1 MKRKL
6 ILPLI
11 VSLFSLVTLLVG
23 VSLAWFSFNESV
35 GTQTVY
41 VQVEGV
47 QGIEFS
53 ADGVNFVSTISVDD
67 LIDNGALIPRKIDVV
82 STAGYVNN
90 GLMYFYSLYDTGSSG
105 SKLTYKS
112 EQVELKPNVVN
123 GVISGWIKANPEEGE
138 TSLPMASEDVI
149 TGPYIVFDLYV
160 HHHGTQNLILNSG
173 TSVYS
178 DSQIASH
185 IASRV
190 AFVNL
195 GTISSEDYNSN
206 IANLTGLNESVEE
219 KAKIYEPNA
228 LFHAPDAIG
237 DESYQGTSSPSGTY
251 DTYYG
256 IKAKKDTIPSM
267 PYSEAD
273 IMNMGVAYIYTEK
286 GVNYTI
292 STDGL
297 EAVNSIYYAGACVTH
312 DTSTYVDEL
321 TSTVLTDAYMNDD
334 YTIATFEGAGEHY
347 SKLRIY
353 MWLEGQ
359 DGDCINQV
367 SGTSIY
373 FDIRITTIELE
384 KSKR

>member
-11 VSLFSLVTLLVG
+11 VSIISAITLLVG
-23 VSLAWFSFNESV
+23 VSLAWFSVNEGV
-35 GTQTVY
+35 HLNTITIRM
-41 VQVEGV
+41 EGV
-47 QGIEFS
+47 QGVEFS
-53 ADGVNFVSTISVDD
+53 ADGVNYSTTISVDD
-67 LIDNGALIPRKIDVV
+67 LMDNGALIPQKIDVV
-82 STAGYVNN
+82 STAGYVSN
-90 GLMYFYSLYDTGSSG
+90 GLIQFYMLNDTGSSG
-105 SKLTYKS
+105 SKLTYNSAVMPLIPSIRNGQIAGWVKTDP
-112 EQVELKPNVVN
+112 EVGELN
-123 GVISGWIKANPEEGE
+123 E
-138 TSLPMASEDVI
+138 PMASADVT
-149 TGPYIVFDLYV
+149 TGPYVVFDLYV
-160 HHHGTQNLILNSG
+160 HHFGTQNLILNSG
-173 TSVYS
+173 TSVYG

-195 GTISSEDYNSN
+195 GTISGSSYNDDV
-206 IANLTGLNESVEE
+206 ANLTSLNTSVTAQ
-219 KAKIYEPNA
+219 AKIYEPNA

-237 DESYQGTSSPSGTY
+237 DESYAGTSSASGTY

-256 IKAKKDTIPSM
+256 IKAVKTNIPSM
-267 PYSEAD
+267 PYSQDD

-321 TSTVLTDAYMNDD
+321 TSTVLTDQYLTSN
-334 YTIATFEGAGEHY
+334 YTLATFEGAGECY
-347 SKLRIY
+347 SKLRVY

-373 FDIRITTIELE
+373 FDIRFTTIEKV
-384 KSKR
+384 KSK

>member
-11 VSLFSLVTLLVG
+11 VSIFSAITLLIG
-23 VSLAWFSFNESV
+23 VSLAWFSVNEGVSIN
-35 GTQTVY
+35 TISIRM
-41 VQVEGV
+41 EGV
-47 QGIEFS
+47 QGVEFS
-53 ADGVNFVSTISVDD
+53 ADGVNYSTTISVDD
-67 LIDNGALIPRKIDVV
+67 LIDNGALIPQKIDVV
-82 STAGYVNN
+82 STAGNVVD
-90 GLMYFYSLYDTGSSG
+90 GLIQFYLLNDTGSSG
-105 SKLTYKS
+105 SKLTYNSVPVSLEPSIRNGKIAGW
-112 EQVELKPNVVN
+112 VN
-123 GVISGWIKANPEEGE
+123 TDPEIGDLNE
-138 TSLPMASEDVI
+138 PMASADVA
-149 TGPYIVFDLYV
+149 TGPYVVFDLYV
-160 HHHGTQNLILNSG
+160 HHFGTQNLILNSG
-173 TSVYS
+173 TSVYG

-195 GTISSEDYNSN
+195 GTIPATSYVEDES
-206 IANLTGLNESVEE
+206 NLTSLNTSQTS

-237 DESYQGTSSPSGTY
+237 DESYAGTSSASGTY

-256 IKAKKDTIPSM
+256 IKASKTNIPSM
-267 PYSEAD
+267 PYSQDD

-312 DTSTYVDEL
+312 NTETYVDGLTDVVL
-321 TSTVLTDAYMNDD
+321 TSQYLTSD
-334 YTIATFEGAGEHY
+334 YTLATFEGQGECY
-347 SKLRIY
+347 SKLRVY

-373 FDIRITTIELE
+373 FDIKFTTIEKA
-384 KSKR
+384 KSN

>member
-11 VSLFSLVTLLVG
+11 VSIFSAITLLIG
-23 VSLAWFSFNESV
+23 VSLAWFSVNEGVRINTISIRME
-35 GTQTVY
+35 G
-41 VQVEGV
+41 VEGV
-47 QGIEFS
+47 EFS
-53 ADGVNFVSTISVDD
+53 VDGVNYSTTISVDD
-67 LIDNGALIPRKIDVV
+67 LLDNGALIPQKIDVV
-82 STAGYVNN
+82 STVGNVVD
-90 GLMYFYSLYDTGSSG
+90 GLIQFYMLNDTGSSG
-105 SKLTYKS
+105 SKLTYNS
-112 EQVELKPNVVN
+112 APVELMPGIRN
-123 GVISGWIKANPEEGE
+123 GVIAGWVKTDPEIGE
-138 TSLPMASEDVI
+138 LNEPVASEDVV
-149 TGPYIVFDLYV
+149 TGPYVVFDLYV
-160 HHHGTQNLILNSG
+160 HHFGTQNLILNSG
-173 TSVYS
+173 TSVYG

-195 GTISSEDYNSN
+195 GTIGATSYTQSVS
-206 IANLTGLNESVEE
+206 NLTSLNTCETG

-237 DESYQGTSSPSGTY
+237 DENYAGTSSPSGTY

-256 IKAKKDTIPSM
+256 IKATKTNIPSM
-267 PYSEAD
+267 PYSQD
-273 IMNMGVAYIYTEK
+273 DLLNMGVAYIYTEK

-312 DTSTYVDEL
+312 NTSTYVDEL
-321 TSTVLTDAYMNDD
+321 TSAVLTDQYMTSAY
-334 YTIATFEGAGEHY
+334 TLATLEGTGESY
-347 SKLRIY
+347 SKLRVY

-367 SGTSIY
+367 SGTSIF
-373 FDIRITTIELE
+373 FDIRFTTIEKE
-384 KSKR
+384 KSR